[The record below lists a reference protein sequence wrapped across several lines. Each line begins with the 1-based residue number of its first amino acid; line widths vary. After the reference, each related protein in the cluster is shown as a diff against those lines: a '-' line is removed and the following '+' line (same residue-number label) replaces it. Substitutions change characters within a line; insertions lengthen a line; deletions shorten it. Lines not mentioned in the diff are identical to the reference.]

1 MDSDWKC
8 QVSTNKSWMLVA
20 FLVECVEA
28 ECPDGGRRNVQLDK
42 TRSPHQRILRH
53 ANYRVKT
60 DEFVSLYDRPVVAER
75 KLDTPQ
81 KLAAA
86 ISFVRKTRGKKS
98 RNMKW
103 VHISRRKGGK
113 DCGGRGV
120 GCSVEPWE
128 HGAPNRAAMG
138 PSRFTLKLIWGTV
151 SRWWLH
157 AERRKTDLLKCPFT
171 ACLGE
176 PLDWRDGASEPRR
189 AQHLLTFTQA
199 ILRVSLRSR
208 AINWTE

>member
-1 MDSDWKC
+1 
-8 QVSTNKSWMLVA
+8 MLVA

-98 RNMKW
+98 RNMK
-103 VHISRRKGGK
+103 
-113 DCGGRGV
+113 
-120 GCSVEPWE
+120 
-128 HGAPNRAAMG
+128 
-138 PSRFTLKLIWGTV
+138 
-151 SRWWLH
+151 
-157 AERRKTDLLKCPFT
+157 
-171 ACLGE
+171 
-176 PLDWRDGASEPRR
+176 
-189 AQHLLTFTQA
+189 
-199 ILRVSLRSR
+199 
-208 AINWTE
+208 